1 MSELRLFRTLAIPLG
16 IALIF
21 LVFTPKLCQ
30 RALVKPKV
38 KQAVPSTT
46 GEPAASGL
54 IISSSTPA
62 PGTAANLRYPPGLD
76 AARIQYLVEIDQ
88 TFAAPA
94 AMPATENAPVTK
106 VLLDHQYIEKR
117 PDGTFGPTREG
128 LINVNGAVDS
138 PAGWIV
144 PIARRKFVSIAS
156 IDDGGDGLYNVSA
169 RWRWETPPL
178 FASMLPKADDHLLTA
193 EFAGGEGHW
202 ALRRY
207 VKEPDRALE

>member
-1 MSELRLFRTLAIPLG
+1 MSELRLFRTLAVPLG

-30 RALVKPKV
+30 RALVTAKV
-38 KQAVPSTT
+38 KQPVPATP

-62 PGTAANLRYPPGLD
+62 PGTPMNLRFPPGLD

-94 AMPATENAPVTK
+94 AMAATDASPVTK

-117 PDGTFGPTREG
+117 PDGTLGPTREG

-144 PIARRKFVSIAS
+144 PVARRKFVSIAS
-156 IDDGGDGLYNVSA
+156 IDDAGDGTYNASI
-169 RWRWETPPL
+169 RWRWEPVPL
-178 FASMLPKADDHLLTA
+178 FGSLLPNPGDHSLAA

-202 ALRRY
+202 ALRRF
-207 VKEPDRALE
+207 VKEPDRTFE

>member
-16 IALIF
+16 IALVF
-21 LVFTPKLCQ
+21 LIFTPKLCQ
-30 RALVKPKV
+30 RALVTAKV
-38 KQAVPSTT
+38 KQPVRTT
-46 GEPAASGL
+46 PGEPAPSGL
-54 IISSSTPA
+54 IISSSTPSPA
-62 PGTAANLRYPPGLD
+62 TPANLRYPPGLD

-88 TFAAPA
+88 TFAASA

-106 VLLDHQYIEKR
+106 VLLDHHYIEKR

-144 PIARRKFVSIAS
+144 PVARRKFVSIAS
-156 IDDGGDGLYNVSA
+156 IDDAGDGAYNVSVH
-169 RWRWETPPL
+169 WRWEPVPL
-178 FASMLPKADDHLLTA
+178 FGSLLPKAEDHLLTA

-202 ALRRY
+202 TLRRY

>member
-1 MSELRLFRTLAIPLG
+1 MSGLPLFRTLAIPLG
-16 IALIF
+16 IALLF
-21 LVFTPKLCQ
+21 LIVTPKLCQ
-30 RALVKPKV
+30 RALVTAKV
-38 KQAVPSTT
+38 KQHVPAT
-46 GEPAASGL
+46 PAAPAPGGL

-62 PGTAANLRYPPGLD
+62 PRAPANLQYPPGLD

-88 TFAAPA
+88 TFAAPL
-94 AMPATENAPVTK
+94 AMPATGDAPVTK

-144 PIARRKFVSIAS
+144 PIARRKVVSIDS
-156 IDDGGDGLYNVSA
+156 IDDAGDGTYNASI
-169 RWRWETPPL
+169 RWRWEPALL
-178 FASMLPKADDHLLTA
+178 FNSLLPAAEDHLLTA
-193 EFAGGEGHW
+193 EYAGGEGHW

-207 VKEPDRALE
+207 VKEPDREFR

>member
-30 RALVKPKV
+30 RALVTPKV
-38 KQAVPSTT
+38 KQAVPAAA

-62 PGTAANLRYPPGLD
+62 PGTPANLRYPPGLD
-76 AARIQYLVEIDQ
+76 GARIQYLVEIDQ

-117 PDGTFGPTREG
+117 PDGTFGPTHEG

-144 PIARRKFVSIAS
+144 PIAHRKFVSIAS
-156 IDDGGDGLYNVSA
+156 IDDAGDGTFNA
-169 RWRWETPPL
+169 AIRWRWEPAPL
-178 FASMLPKADDHLLTA
+178 FSSLLPSPGDHSLTA
-193 EFAGGEGHW
+193 EFAGGERHW

-207 VKEPDRALE
+207 VKEPDRRLE